1 MRQVFT
7 YPMAMATI
15 TLRQLEIF
23 AQIVEHGSFRNC
35 ARQIGV
41 SQVAI
46 SDHVR
51 QLEQRLGHKLFDRV
65 SGGASVLTPAG
76 ERVLAHTRKV
86 LGAMDKLMDDMT
98 GTGRGT
104 RGRRLV
110 IAAHSYIFRYFQEAL
125 AKFEEDNSEIGIE
138 LDLDTFTAV
147 PLAEKLRERS
157 VDIGFF
163 YALEPPQ
170 QFDST
175 LMWHEPLAL
184 FAAQDHVLA
193 QKEVVTASDVLAH
206 PLVRLGQHNRLRILI
221 DEALEQAGLEEMRT
235 GIETDNY
242 GLILTTVRN
251 GHGILCN
258 FESLADDLL
267 NHGGLKR
274 LPYAGDLPDVEV
286 RRTIRAPWNNDPIV
300 VKLLAT
306 L

>member
-1 MRQVFT
+1 
-7 YPMAMATI
+7 MATI

-51 QLEQRLGHKLFDRV
+51 QLEQRLGHKLFERV

-76 ERVLAHTRKV
+76 ERVLGHARKI
-86 LGAMDKLMDDMT
+86 LGAMDNLMGDMT
-98 GTGRGT
+98 GTAQDT
-104 RGRRLV
+104 LGRRLV

-125 AKFEEDNSEIGIE
+125 AKFEEDNPEIGIE
-138 LDLDTFTAV
+138 LDLDTFTAL

-157 VDIGFF
+157 IDIGFF

-184 FAAQDHVLA
+184 FAVQDHALA
-193 QKEVVTASDVLAH
+193 QKDLVTASDVLAH
-206 PLVRLGQHNRLRILI
+206 PLIRLGQSNRLRILI
-221 DEALEQAGLEEMRT
+221 DEALEQAGLGEMRT
-235 GIETDNY
+235 GMETDNY

-251 GHGILCN
+251 GHGLMCN
-258 FESLADDLL
+258 FASSADDLL
-267 NHGGLKR
+267 NLGGLKR
-274 LPYAGDLPDVEV
+274 IAYDGDLPDVEV
-286 RRTIRAPWNNDPIV
+286 RRTIRAPWNNDPLV
-300 VKLLAT
+300 AKLLAV

>member
-1 MRQVFT
+1 
-7 YPMAMATI
+7 MASI

-41 SQVAI
+41 TQVAI

-51 QLEQRLGHKLFDRV
+51 QLEQRLGHKLFERV

-76 ERVLAHTRKV
+76 ERVLRHTRKI
-86 LGAMDKLMDDMT
+86 LGAIDELMDDMT
-98 GTGRGT
+98 GPVRGT
-104 RGRRLV
+104 RDRRLV
-110 IAAHSYIFRYFQEAL
+110 IAAHSYIFRYFQEPL
-125 AKFEEDNSEIGIE
+125 AQFEEDVPEIGIE
-138 LDLDTFTAV
+138 LDLDTFTTM

-184 FAAQDHVLA
+184 FAATDHALA
-193 QKEVVTASDVLAH
+193 HRNVATTSDVLGY
-206 PLVRLGQHNRLRILI
+206 PLVRLGQHNRLRLLM
-221 DEALEQAGLEEMRT
+221 DEALEQAGLGEMRT
-235 GIETDNY
+235 GVETDNY
-242 GLILTTVRN
+242 GLLLTTVRN
-251 GHGILCN
+251 GDGLMCT
-258 FESLADDLL
+258 FESSADDLL
-267 NHGGLKR
+267 NLGGLQR
-274 LPYAGDLPDVEV
+274 ITYEGELPDIEV
-286 RRTIRAPWNNDPIV
+286 RRTIRAPWDSDPIV
-300 VKLLAT
+300 TKLLAA